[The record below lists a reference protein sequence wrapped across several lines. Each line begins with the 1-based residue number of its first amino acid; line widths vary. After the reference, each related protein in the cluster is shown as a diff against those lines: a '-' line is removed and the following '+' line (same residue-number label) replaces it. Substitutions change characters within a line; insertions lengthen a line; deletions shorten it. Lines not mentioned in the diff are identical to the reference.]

1 MNGLFHKRFATFF
14 LIISTTLLV
23 AVIACTGAQGPPGQP
38 GLPGAAGLPGAPG
51 ESSDPGAP
59 GVPGNPGAPGEPG
72 EPGAPGPA
80 GPQGTGGPP
89 GPPGVP
95 GVDGGNGVDGKNTS
109 LVIMDAASGQVG
121 LIELVD
127 DGVPGG
133 HTTALVL
140 GAGFIAGEMVTLRV
154 RIPTAGTYLPTIIEW
169 DRGLPNGATYPVE
182 VGQANGAGAIHATI
196 GLNVLDV
203 PDNPDI
209 YPFTWYNTGPLQ
221 LEARGDRGSILY
233 APFVMVNK
241 NPD

>member
-1 MNGLFHKRFATFF
+1 MNGLFQTRFATFF

-23 AVIACTGAQGPPGQP
+23 AVIACTGAQGPLGEP

-51 ESSDPGAP
+51 ESGDPGVP
-59 GVPGNPGAPGEPG
+59 GAPGNPGAPGEPG

-80 GPQGTGGPP
+80 GSQGPAGLP

-109 LVIMDAASGQVG
+109 LLIMDASSGQVG

-127 DGVPGG
+127 DGAPGG
-133 HTTALVL
+133 SSNALVL

-169 DRGLPNGATYPVE
+169 DRGLPNGTTYPVE

-203 PDNPDI
+203 PDNPGV
-209 YPFTWYNTGPLQ
+209 YPFAWYNTGPLQ
-221 LEARGDRGSILY
+221 LEARGDRGSILF
-233 APFVMVNK
+233 APFVMVDK